1 MAPGVATQFR
11 MRSGGCENLA
21 NLLRSG
27 DSSPRSPC
35 SSALC
40 LCLCLP
46 VSTKFSFSRAFKAV
60 EATLAELPCPTAST
74 GPRVMTR
81 ATSGMWLA
89 LRAETIA
96 LHETRRG
103 LTNRIHGDG
112 GADRTGGA
120 RRPEKRRRP

>member
-1 MAPGVATQFR
+1 MIATHLCRKSGKVREHCKFAAGWR
-11 MRSGGCENLA
+11 GIGPRHHLHLRLPSRSC
-21 NLLRSG
+21 R
-27 DSSPRSPC
+27 P
-35 SSALC
+35 
-40 LCLCLP
+40 
-46 VSTKFSFSRAFKAV
+46 STFRAFKAV
-60 EATLAELPCPTAST
+60 EATLAELPCPTATT